1 MRETPGV
8 EREIVGGNKIDKNMK
23 KNVITA
29 FEKKTVKLD
38 NVTGGGYFEGTYASN
53 LQDRIDSQYVTL
65 KGEDDLHGGI
75 AGYTQYDAAICE
87 YK

>member
-1 MRETPGV
+1 
-8 EREIVGGNKIDKNMK
+8 MK

-38 NVTGGGYFEGTYASN
+38 NVTGGGYFESTY
-53 LQDRIDSQYVTL
+53 DGETRVDSQYVTL
-65 KGEDDLHGGI
+65 KGEDDLHGGT
-75 AGYTQYDAAICE
+75 ASYNQYDAAMCE